1 MCVQTKQRRI
11 KYSAPHVHMDSRKI
25 HFGNLK
31 DKNKLKI
38 TKSKEENINTEKV
51 WLKSENTKIGKE
63 ILKYKTKVH
72 QKSKK
77 KKVTINKF

>member
-1 MCVQTKQRRI
+1 
-11 KYSAPHVHMDSRKI
+11 MDSRKI

-38 TKSKEENINTEKV
+38 TKSKEENINSEKV
-51 WLKSENTKIGKE
+51 WLKSGNTKIGKE

-72 QKSKK
+72 LKSKK